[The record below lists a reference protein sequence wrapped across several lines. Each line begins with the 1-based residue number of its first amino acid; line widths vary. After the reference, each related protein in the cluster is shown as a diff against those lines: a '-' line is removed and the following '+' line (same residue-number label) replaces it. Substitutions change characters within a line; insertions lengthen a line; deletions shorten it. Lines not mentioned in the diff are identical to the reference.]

1 MYDTVIV
8 SSDNAL
14 CIDTLTLDYQGEY
27 VQNTPNSIPQNV
39 AQKLNFSGDY
49 TIAHIMAAASY
60 NLVTC
65 KGVQCGNIVLGES
78 TQTTNCVSFDYETIG
93 NGGSNGYCTSH
104 TAFEGYLP
112 LFLIQASQS
121 WEVAQYTVKA
131 QILVNGVAGEH
142 GVYWS
147 STPPAYA
154 TSDTTFCGT
163 SVAGTAFTGV
173 TYYRGDG
180 TTTVTTPQAA
190 GSNNCSAVSA
200 AEKAVEFRT
209 AAQSLFWPGSSSSI

>member
-1 MYDTVIV
+1 MAGVYDTIIV
-8 SSDNAL
+8 SADNAL

-65 KGVQCGNIVLGES
+65 KGVQCGNIVLGDVDPDHKTVCPS
-78 TQTTNCVSFDYETIG
+78 ITRPSETAAA
-93 NGGSNGYCTSH
+93 TV
-104 TAFEGYLP
+104 TAPATP
-112 LFLIQASQS
+112 LSRDICHCSSSSRRRPWRLRSIPSRR
-121 WEVAQYTVKA
+121 E
-131 QILVNGVAGEH
+131 ILVNGVAGEH

-154 TSDTTFCGT
+154 TSDTTLCGT
-163 SVAGTAFTGV
+163 SARWQCDSPA
-173 TYYRGDG
+173 
-180 TTTVTTPQAA
+180 
-190 GSNNCSAVSA
+190 
-200 AEKAVEFRT
+200 
-209 AAQSLFWPGSSSSI
+209 